1 MLRLRHRSW
10 HNTNP
15 KATAPFGS
23 SLAGDGHVV
32 HHYNYYRVGVISI
45 SWASFIFF
53 RESYLSL
60 GWFEA
65 FAHSICCVVRFHF
78 GPFCA
83 LHLFWCRLLWFLS
96 VTCGPMLSALFFL
109 DLSSAALIFLAA
121 LSPFFFSVTFH
132 FRLLPCELR
141 SPPSSARLR
150 RFLDFHHLLPDSF
163 RCAPL
168 FVVFVVDFIYLQF
181 SRWFLTAIPL
191 GPLLCLRLN
200 FSCWDLSFLDA
211 QTGSY
216 ENGNE
221 SKNLILQ

>member
-1 MLRLRHRSW
+1 MNPQQMDLVAQKNIWELPFFLIMANIWCMLVYIEPYYIKTEW
-10 HNTNP
+10 YTNV
-15 KATAPFGS
+15 F
-23 SLAGDGHVV
+23 
-32 HHYNYYRVGVISI
+32 YN
-45 SWASFIFF
+45 

-65 FAHSICCVVRFHF
+65 FAHTICCVVRSHF
-78 GPFCA
+78 GPICT
-83 LHLFWCRLLWFLS
+83 LRLFWCRLLWFTS
-96 VTCGPMLSALFFL
+96 MTCGPMLSAWFFGFFICRP
-109 DLSSAALIFLAA
+109 DILAA
-121 LSPFFFSVTFH
+121 LSLFFFSVPFH

-163 RCAPL
+163 RFAPL